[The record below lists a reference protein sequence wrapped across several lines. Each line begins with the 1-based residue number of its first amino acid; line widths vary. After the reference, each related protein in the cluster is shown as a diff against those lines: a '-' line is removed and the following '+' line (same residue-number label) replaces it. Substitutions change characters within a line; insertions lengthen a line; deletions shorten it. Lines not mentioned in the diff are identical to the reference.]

1 MRRPSIP
8 PFDTYREYFTKNW
21 LEWFDSLDND
31 IKQTRLLL
39 KSYIAHASLAHNDLT
54 GIQGGTTGE
63 YYHLTS
69 ADSAEAV
76 IFLNGGTATH
86 TQLDSE
92 RTSSISHRADASIHF
107 TDASVLHNN
116 RSDLQGGTAGEYY
129 HLTSADNTELTT
141 FANGG
146 STTHTAVDTHISDA
160 GLHTLKYDEL
170 THTYTSG
177 LETGGLVKLVG
188 ATLKTITKT
197 YDSSDRISTIADG
210 TNTWTFT
217 YSGTGFLTGV
227 LKT

>member
-39 KSYIAHASLAHNDLT
+39 RSYIAHASLAHNDLT
-54 GIQGGTTGE
+54 GIQGGAVGD
-63 YYHLTS
+63 YQHLTS
-69 ADSAEAV
+69 AELADVQSV
-76 IFLNGGTATH
+76 PGHITDAT
-86 TQLDSE
+86 
-92 RTSSISHRADASIHF
+92 IHF

-116 RSDLQGGTAGEYY
+116 RSDLQGGAVGERY
-129 HLTSADNTELTT
+129 HLTSADSTEAVAFLD
-141 FANGG
+141 GG
-146 STTHTAVDTHISDA
+146 STTHTSVDTHIADA

-177 LETGGLVKLVG
+177 LETGGLVKLAG

-197 YDSSDRISTIADG
+197 YDSSNRISTIADG
-210 TNTWTFT
+210 TSTWTFT
-217 YSGTGFLTGV
+217 YSGAGFLTGV